1 MLAQQNDVFMETCET
16 IFQKKQD
23 ETVTPYDHP

>member
-16 IFQKKQD
+16 IFQKDQD
-23 ETVTPYDHP
+23 ETVSRSIFL